1 MRKQKLSKDGEIILQ
16 IITKTDVN
24 PKEQDPWQEEMIHLC
39 ENNPGG
45 KVVQTETTGKVRASN
60 GNADRNRK

>member
-1 MRKQKLSKDGEIILQ
+1 MRKQKLSKDVEIILQ

-45 KVVQTETTGKVRASN
+45 KVIQTETTGKVRASN